1 MKARF
6 FVARMPAFFFPVRT
20 RSSTPRRHGS
30 PRRRHGCWPST
41 GRRREPFFFGV
52 GRDPQTRFAGGP
64 DEGGRL
70 AGAFPFLLF
79 PPFWG
84 VFPGQ
89 ATRVAVLEEAL
100 RNEKAWKQGFQARC
114 RTSFSFPPSPCPP
127 VAPQAEAIA
136 LRREVERLQAH
147 PSAVEIDRLRFRA
160 RPRRRLRS
168 VAVAEDPLA
177 VVFPLFFFRSIPRRS
192 VSRHD
197 LPRHRPGKSAR
208 ARGLFFF
215 GFFFPVPSGHLGVP
229 SRHFR

>member
-1 MKARF
+1 
-6 FVARMPAFFFPVRT
+6 MPAFFFFFLSGREAQRRGDPCLRGGGT
-20 RSSTPRRHGS
+20 GAGPRPGE
-30 PRRRHGCWPST
+30 GAT
-41 GRRREPFFFGV
+41 LFFFGV

-64 DEGGRL
+64 DEGDHL

-84 VFPGQ
+84 GFPWSGHTRGGLGGGLAERESLEAGVPGPLPGVFFVSP
-89 ATRVAVLEEAL
+89 
-100 RNEKAWKQGFQARC
+100 
-114 RTSFSFPPSPCPP
+114 PCPP

-177 VVFPLFFFRSIPRRS
+177 VVFPLFFFPIDPSQEREPARPSSASTWKKRSGPR
-192 VSRHD
+192 
-197 LPRHRPGKSAR
+197 PF
-208 ARGLFFF
+208 FFF
-215 GFFFPVPSGHLGVP
+215 GFFFSSAERALR
-229 SRHFR
+229 SAERALRSAERAL